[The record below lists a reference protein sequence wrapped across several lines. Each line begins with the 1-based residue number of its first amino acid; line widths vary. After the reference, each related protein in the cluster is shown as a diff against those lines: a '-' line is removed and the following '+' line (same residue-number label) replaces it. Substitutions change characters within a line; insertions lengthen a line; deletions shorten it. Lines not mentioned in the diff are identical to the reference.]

1 MRSRRLLKPLGCV
14 AFLALCCIA
23 SSAQLRFV
31 QITDPHL
38 FDPEEEAV
46 VNRKALAAC
55 VKRINE
61 RVDSGFS
68 YEFVVVT
75 GDIGIESLIAKP
87 LPKGWQTTAQKT
99 PEQERQIAQEI
110 SKGVGIMSAIL
121 SSSKVH
127 IWLFVPGNNDLYL
140 EDPTTISY
148 YQRFIGQLASTLQP
162 FGIDVQDLCPAA
174 RVPGNVYSSSD
185 AYVSGHYAFIGFNN
199 ASFKNNDDSGLLLP
213 SASGGTRAA
222 ELKRLQE
229 EYVNQVKN
237 LLGSQKIKGNEV
249 SYTYVFYHIPEVDD
263 PYLISGNEAID
274 PKLANKLNERD
285 KAILGK
291 VVSPS
296 SRYSSWFVNQSI
308 RSSWDQIFDAT
319 INSRL
324 MGLFAG
330 HLHDWKRETYT
341 DSHWLKSA
349 DYRSGSISKLYVC
362 PPMAVKRQSD
372 QPDQARGF
380 MEVSIDEKGRVLDN
394 WGRKGARIFWYNPLT
409 ESFALDENE
418 KESEWLRELQLG
430 RVYEDVGRFSDAE
443 SAYVKALA
451 SKSAGTNRDAVASV
465 QRVTEKQVS
474 PLNRYFFTPGG
485 FSLSLE
491 GTSLLV
497 STSFL
502 LTLLVVWGI
511 EKQYRVLPTK
521 YLVPVS
527 LLVFATAALVL
538 WLIAS
543 LVYGKGWSLPP
554 AIAVVLSL
562 VEIIVIF
569 SIGWATLHNRGRR
582 KIVLVP
588 LTDAT
593 DGNLGCTFTHVLT
606 KTLQVIIASRA
617 ERFADPAQPVPTIK
631 LPEETDLAD
640 LVESSVPGWLGK
652 TISFLMRQASQPEF
666 TIRGSLQTAGTG
678 LMMIVTLYSG
688 RRTLHSWYGRFPA
701 RELVDFE
708 EDFAYEVLIYTIAP
722 ELYDDAS

>member
-1 MRSRRLLKPLGCV
+1 MRPKRLLKLVGCL
-14 AFLALCCIA
+14 AFLALFSVA
-23 SSAQLRFV
+23 SNAQLRFV

-38 FDPEEEAV
+38 FDPEEEAAS
-46 VNRKALAAC
+46 NRKALAAC
-55 VKRINE
+55 VKSINE
-61 RVDSGFS
+61 RIDSGFS
-68 YEFVVVT
+68 YQFVVVT

-127 IWLFVPGNNDLYL
+127 VWLFVPGNNDLYL
-140 EDPTTISY
+140 EDPTTITY
-148 YQRFIGQLASTLQP
+148 YHRFISQLASTMQP
-162 FGIDVQDLCPAA
+162 FGIDIQDLCPAA
-174 RVPGNVYSSSD
+174 RVPGNAYSSSA
-185 AYVSGHYAFIGFNN
+185 AYVSGRYAFIGFNN

-213 SASGGTRAA
+213 SSSGGTRTA

-237 LLGSQKIKGNEV
+237 FLGGQKTKGSEV
-249 SYTYVFYHIPEVDD
+249 AYAYVFYHIPEVDD
-263 PYLISGNEAID
+263 PYLISGNEAND
-274 PKLANKLNERD
+274 PKLANKLNERELAI
-285 KAILGK
+285 KAK
-291 VVSPS
+291 AVSPT
-296 SRYSSWFVNQSI
+296 SRYSSWFVNDSV
-308 RSSWDQIFDAT
+308 RSSWDQIFDAP
-319 INSRL
+319 SSGKL

-330 HLHDWKRETYT
+330 HLHDWKRETYS
-341 DSHWLKSA
+341 DSHWLKST
-349 DYRSGSISKLYVC
+349 DYRSGSVSRLYVC
-362 PPMAVKRQSD
+362 PPLAVKRQSD

-394 WGRKGARIFWYNPLT
+394 WGRSGARIFWYNALT
-409 ESFALDENE
+409 ESFASNENE

-465 QRVTEKQVS
+465 QRVTEKQIS

-497 STSFL
+497 STSLL
-502 LTLLVVWGI
+502 LTLLVVWSI
-511 EKQYRVLPTK
+511 EKRYRVLPTK
-521 YLVPVS
+521 YLVPVG
-527 LLVFATAALVL
+527 LIVLAMAVFVL
-538 WLIAS
+538 WLVTS
-543 LVYGKGWSLPP
+543 LIYGSRWSIPP
-554 AIAVVLSL
+554 AIAVVLTL
-562 VEIIVIF
+562 AVIILIF
-569 SIGWATLHNRGRR
+569 CIGWATLRNRGR
-582 KIVLVP
+582 KMIVLLP

-593 DGNLGCTFTHVLT
+593 DGKLGCTFPHVLT
-606 KTLQVIIASRA
+606 NTLQVIIASRA
-617 ERFADPAQPVPTIK
+617 ERFRDPGESVPTIK
-631 LPEETDLAD
+631 SPEGTDLAD

-652 TISFLMRQASQPEF
+652 TIGFLMRRASQPEF
-666 TIRGSLQTAGTG
+666 SIRGSLQSAGTD

-688 RRTLHSWYGRFPA
+688 RQTLHSWYGRFPA
-701 RELVDFE
+701 RELAGFE
-708 EDFAYEVLIYTIAP
+708 QDFAYEVLIYTIAP